1 MLILFYQLILTS
13 DANRPRN
20 LKLKDTRTP
29 LGGRNKFDDPVSP
42 IYPPAIL
49 AWHQAAAEFNTA
61 TAKFVWEL
69 LPTDL
74 GYIFPEPAGFVSVT
88 PERQE
93 AMFRGW
99 LKYRKVMIY
108 RVSAS
113 NFSTQPMPQGLW
125 RDFLTLEHV
134 QNLKRTS
141 ANGVADTQHGGP
153 SHKQKAD
160 NKNRSSFSG
169 SAARS
174 SENTRSGKHREL
186 AADFLRGCLNAAE
199 GVELVDSNG
208 DLKWNGEVLETL
220 DYLIREEILWELA
233 ELNFRF
239 ELLALD
245 ARRTGR
251 PPSPDRQQLI
261 TSCFPGGKGGVGSL
275 LVADLGAANHG
286 LASDNW
292 EEKAL
297 YLMALKKIM
306 ATWQGTPPPII
317 QVTKYAWS
325 RREIEDLEVAIA
337 TFYVQTFYSNF
348 RRAPVVPRGLSHQ
361 VSPYCAPPPPKITVL
376 DPLPNMFYDV
386 SALSLVSAA
395 P

>member
-1 MLILFYQLILTS
+1 
-13 DANRPRN
+13 
-20 LKLKDTRTP
+20 LKDARTP
-29 LGGRNKFDDPVSP
+29 SGGRDKFEDPASP

-49 AWHQAAAEFNTA
+49 AWHQAAAEFNTG

-93 AMFRGW
+93 VMLRGW
-99 LKYRKVMIY
+99 LKYRKIMIY

-125 RDFLTLEHV
+125 RDFLTLEHA

-153 SHKQKAD
+153 SHKQKTN
-160 NKNRSSFSG
+160 NKNRLSYSG
-169 SAARS
+169 SARS
-174 SENTRSGKHREL
+174 PENTRSGKHREL
-186 AADFLRGCLNAAE
+186 AADFLRGCLNAVE
-199 GVELVDSNG
+199 GVELVDSSG
-208 DLKWNGEVLETL
+208 ELKWNGEVLETL
-220 DYLIREEILWELA
+220 DNSIREEILWELA

-245 ARRTGR
+245 SRATGHR
-251 PPSPDRQQLI
+251 PGPDRQQLI
-261 TSCFPGGKGGVGSL
+261 TSCFPGGMGGAGSL

-286 LASDNW
+286 LASENW
-292 EEKAL
+292 EEKAP
-297 YLMALKKIM
+297 YLMVLKKIM

-317 QVTKYAWS
+317 RVTKYAWS

-337 TFYVQTFYSNF
+337 TFYVQSFYNNF

-361 VSPYCAPPPPKITVL
+361 PSPYCAPPPPKITVM

-386 SALSLVSAA
+386 SALSLTSDT
-395 P
+395 